1 MVASILNAAAW
12 ILILERL
19 MSFPVLML
27 QVSVICLDVYQL
39 ISTVVLEMTYI
50 CLHSRVENTNRN
62 KMLQAEWRKKKNLAI
77 LPNFL

>member
-1 MVASILNAAAW
+1 MVVAPILHAAAR

-39 ISTVVLEMTYI
+39 ISTVGLETTHI

-62 KMLQAEWRKKKNLAI
+62 KMLQAEWRKKRI
-77 LPNFL
+77 